1 MSGRV
6 IYAVKEPEA
15 PGGGLRVIARHVELL
30 LDAGIEAAI
39 WCRTPGYR
47 IPWFANSLPM
57 VSGDHLDLTAEDL
70 LVVPELYLLPGV
82 DPAPGA
88 RKVIFNQNHFLT
100 FWSWRDTEGYPGWDP
115 EPHVWAV
122 SRESMD
128 VLARV
133 HLHLPLSHI
142 PNPVDGELFR
152 PGPRDVR
159 RIAWMPR
166 RRPLE
171 ATIVERIL
179 RNDPRTKDVE
189 LLSLS
194 GLSEEQ
200 VADALGQTSVFIAL
214 GISEGFGLPV
224 AEALS
229 AGCLVVGYPAGGGVE
244 LFEAPGAWAI
254 PDARPHLL
262 ADRAL
267 ALADVPADDP
277 LRLAAR
283 EWIGARYNADIT
295 RQALVAAVTAA
306 RTQPGE
312 ATTATHPTVWPDN
325 PHGPSAERAHPWTP
339 HESAVTRRPGV

>member
-1 MSGRV
+1 MSSRV

-15 PGGGLRVIARHVELL
+15 PGGGVRVIAHHVELL
-30 LDAGIEAAI
+30 LEAGIDAAI
-39 WCRTPGYR
+39 WCRTPDYR

-57 VSGDHLDLTAEDL
+57 LSGDHLELSADDV

-100 FWSWRDTEGYPGWDP
+100 FWSWRDTENYPGWDP
-115 EPHVWAV
+115 APHVWAV

-133 HLHLPLSHI
+133 HPYLPLSHI

-152 PGPRDVR
+152 PGDRAVL

-171 ATIVERIL
+171 STIIERIL
-179 RNDPRTKDVE
+179 RNDPRAQDVD
-189 LLSLS
+189 LLPLS
-194 GLSEEQ
+194 GLTEEQ
-200 VADALGQTSVFIAL
+200 VAEALGETSVFIAL

-244 LFEAPGAWAI
+244 LFEAPGTWEI

-267 ALADVPADDP
+267 ALVDVSAHDP

-283 EWIGARYNADIT
+283 DWVTSRYNAKLT
-295 RQALVAAVTAA
+295 QEALVAAVAAA
-306 RTQPGE
+306 RRQPGR
-312 ATTATHPTVWPDN
+312 AGAATHPVAWPDS
-325 PHGPSAERAHPWTP
+325 PHGQSAERSHPWTP
-339 HESAVTRRPGV
+339 PAQAAP